1 MTLPIFFL
9 LKLLK
14 SEVLSVR
21 FQNRS
26 KKLTSISIIRN
37 LTNGSFGH
45 VKVFF
50 DKLSTVVLATP
61 NCFIQ
66 NGNCSNRI
74 MSFWKKLHRRK
85 KKFKG
90 HVIWAFDS
98 PAEIFEP
105 KTEDFIFKVRIDGE
119 NFFFKNFKFG
129 QILLRTTGVQF
140 HRTCQKIKA
149 KVTLFLCLRADKIGK
164 PIHFSAKSFFFKCF
178 LDTKKQFWQL
188 RGNLSAKI

>member
-1 MTLPIFFL
+1 MTLPKFFL

-26 KKLTSISIIRN
+26 KKVTSISIIRN
-37 LTNGSFGH
+37 LPNGSFGH
-45 VKVFF
+45 VKGFF

-74 MSFWKKLHRRK
+74 MSFWKNCIFGKKIQRTRDLGFRQSCRNFQAKNRRLHFQGQHWWR
-85 KKFKG
+85 
-90 HVIWAFDS
+90 
-98 PAEIFEP
+98 E
-105 KTEDFIFKVRIDGE
+105 
-119 NFFFKNFKFG
+119 FFFKNFKFG

-178 LDTKKQFWQL
+178 LDTKKAILTTPRQSFC
-188 RGNLSAKI
+188 